1 MTELPIGG
9 TCDAAFGAVRDAF
22 VESFAE
28 RGEVGAS
35 VHVIVDGR
43 PVVDLHGGWRDE
55 AQTEPWA
62 ADTVV
67 NFYSVG
73 KAIVA
78 LLALQQVDAGRIG
91 LDDRLT
97 TIWPEFGA
105 GGKEE
110 VTLRQALS
118 HQGTVPAIH
127 EPLTNE
133 DLWDWDRMTA
143 ALAAT
148 DAWWVPGTRH
158 AYHTNT
164 YGFLVGEVVRRL
176 TGDRPGA
183 RLRPLAHELDADL
196 WFGLPTSEHHRCA
209 EVIWAPGGPLPD
221 LADLPDDLEPD
232 VRMELTSYVNPPGF
246 SSIGVVNTP
255 AWRLAEVPSTNGH
268 GTARG
273 VARLYAA
280 LLEPGRLLSP
290 DLLAEA
296 SSPQSTGPCP
306 VLHDD
311 EMVFGL
317 GFQPTTARRPFGR
330 GPRAYGHFGT
340 GGSVGF
346 ADPDPGVAFGYVMNH
361 VIPRWQSTRNKA
373 LVDAVYESL

>member
-1 MTELPIGG
+1 M
-9 TCDAAFGAVRDAF
+9 
-22 VESFAE
+22 
-28 RGEVGAS
+28 S

-97 TIWPEFGA
+97 TIWLELGT
-105 GGKEE
+105 GGKDE

-143 ALAAT
+143 ALATT
-148 DAWWVPGTRH
+148 DAWWVPGKRH

-183 RLRPLAHELDADL
+183 RLRPLAHDSTRTSGSVSPRATPPMRRGHLGTWGSAAGPGRSARRPRARRAHGADQL
-196 WFGLPTSEHHRCA
+196 REPAGVLVDRCRQHA
-209 EVIWAPGGPLPD
+209 RVAARRGAVDQRPRHG
-221 LADLPDDLEPD
+221 
-232 VRMELTSYVNPPGF
+232 
-246 SSIGVVNTP
+246 
-255 AWRLAEVPSTNGH
+255 AWRGAVLCS
-268 GTARG
+268 
-273 VARLYAA
+273 

-306 VLHDD
+306 ILHDD
-311 EMVFGL
+311 DMVFGL

-330 GPRAYGHFGT
+330 GSRAYGHFGT

>member
-1 MTELPIGG
+1 M
-9 TCDAAFGAVRDAF
+9 
-22 VESFAE
+22 
-28 RGEVGAS
+28 
-35 VHVIVDGR
+35 HVIVDGR

-105 GGKEE
+105 GGKDE

-176 TGDRPGA
+176 TGDRPAA

-209 EVIWAPGGPLPD
+209 EVIWAPGGPLRD

-268 GTARG
+268 GTAWAWRASMQPSSSRG
-273 VARLYAA
+273 GCCHRICWPKHRARSRR
-280 LLEPGRLLSP
+280 GRARFCTTMRWSS
-290 DLLAEA
+290 A
-296 SSPQSTGPCP
+296 SASNRRRRGGP
-306 VLHDD
+306 
-311 EMVFGL
+311 
-317 GFQPTTARRPFGR
+317 
-330 GPRAYGHFGT
+330 
-340 GGSVGF
+340 SVGGP
-346 ADPDPGVAFGYVMNH
+346 APTGTSAPAGRSGSPTLIPGSPSG
-361 VIPRWQSTRNKA
+361 T
-373 LVDAVYESL
+373 